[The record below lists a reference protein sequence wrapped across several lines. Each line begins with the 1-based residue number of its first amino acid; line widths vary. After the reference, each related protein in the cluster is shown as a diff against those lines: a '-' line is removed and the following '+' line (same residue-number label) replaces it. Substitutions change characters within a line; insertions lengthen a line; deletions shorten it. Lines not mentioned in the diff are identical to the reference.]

1 VSNQPRL
8 IKSGVT
14 GEFVNVTHKVF
25 IKERMCGMKLI
36 ITIAAI
42 GLMLLS
48 ITFASAQE
56 PELINEIVARVN
68 SDIITRAD
76 YFNALKD
83 LREQLTR
90 EMAGKSEA
98 QIEAEYEKVKPTV
111 LDYLIENILLE
122 QKAKEL
128 NIDVEA
134 EVNQRMAE
142 IAKDNGLPNVLAF
155 ENELKKQG
163 IDPEGA
169 RAQIRKGLPQQ
180 YVVQREVL
188 SPIFQRL
195 NDKDRRDF
203 YEKYKEKFTTQGEI
217 TISEIFL
224 PLEGHTADEVQQR
237 AKRLVA
243 EIRAGKSFTEA
254 VQANSPASRASRAQ
268 NGKLGTFKQGELKED
283 IAAATSTLKTGEV
296 TEPIRLQD
304 GFQII
309 RVDEKKAP
317 TVLPFENPEVQNAVG
332 RGATME
338 RAEEARKK
346 YLKKLREDAFV
357 QISPGYA
364 TAQAKPDKSDKN

>member
-1 VSNQPRL
+1 
-8 IKSGVT
+8 
-14 GEFVNVTHKVF
+14 
-25 IKERMCGMKLI
+25 MKFI
-36 ITIAAI
+36 ITSAAI
-42 GLMLLS
+42 GLLLAS
-48 ITFASAQE
+48 STFTRAQE
-56 PELINEIVARVN
+56 PELVNEIVARVN

-76 YFNALKD
+76 YLNALKD
-83 LREQLTR
+83 LRDQLTR
-90 EMAGKSEA
+90 EMAGKSED
-98 QIEAEYEKVKPTV
+98 QINAEYEKIKTTV
-111 LDYLIENILLE
+111 LDYMIENILLE

-169 RAQIRKGLPQQ
+169 RGQIRKGLQQQ

-195 NDKDRRDF
+195 NDKERREF
-203 YEKYKEKFTTQGEI
+203 YEKYKDKFTTQGEI

-224 PLEGHTADEVQQR
+224 PLEGHTANEVEQR

-243 EIRAGKSFTEA
+243 EIRAGKSFTDA
-254 VQANSPASRASRAQ
+254 VQANSPATRASRAQ
-268 NGKLGTFKQGELKED
+268 NGKVGTFKQGELKED
-283 IAAATSTLKTGEV
+283 IAAATSSLNSGEI

-317 TVLPFENPEVQNAVG
+317 TVMPFESPEVQNAVG

-338 RAEEARKK
+338 KAEDARKK

-357 QISPGYA
+357 EITKGYV
-364 TAQAKPDKSDKN
+364 TAQAKPDKSNKN

>member
-1 VSNQPRL
+1 MKSRIAIATIGVLLVSATVAR
-8 IKSGVT
+8 
-14 GEFVNVTHKVF
+14 
-25 IKERMCGMKLI
+25 
-36 ITIAAI
+36 
-42 GLMLLS
+42 
-48 ITFASAQE
+48 AQE

-76 YFNALKD
+76 YLNALRD

-90 EMAGKSEA
+90 EMSGKSEA
-98 QIEAEYEKVKPTV
+98 QINEEFEKVKPTV
-111 LDYLIENILLE
+111 LDYMIENILLE

-163 IDPEGA
+163 VDPEVA
-169 RAQIRKGLPQQ
+169 RGQIRKGLQQQ

-195 NDKDRRDF
+195 SDKDRHDF
-203 YEKYKEKFTTQGEI
+203 YEKYKDKFTTQGEI

-224 PLEGHTADEVQQR
+224 PLEGHTANEVEQR

-243 EIRAGKSFTEA
+243 EIRSGKSFTEA
-254 VQANSPASRASRAQ
+254 VQATSPATRASRAQ
-268 NGKLGTFKQGELKED
+268 NGKVGTFKQGELKED
-283 IAAATSTLKTGEV
+283 IAAATSSLKAGEI

-304 GFQII
+304 GFQIV
-309 RVDEKKAP
+309 RVDEKKPP
-317 TVLPFENPEVQNAVG
+317 TVLPFESPEVQNAVG

-346 YLKKLREDAFV
+346 YMKRLREDAFV
-357 QISPGYA
+357 EITKGYV

>member
-1 VSNQPRL
+1 M
-8 IKSGVT
+8 K
-14 GEFVNVTHKVF
+14 F
-25 IKERMCGMKLI
+25 II
-36 ITIAAI
+36 ASAAI
-42 GLMLLS
+42 GFLLVS
-48 ITFASAQE
+48 STFTRAQE
-56 PELINEIVARVN
+56 PELVNEIVARVN

-76 YFNALKD
+76 YLNALKD
-83 LREQLTR
+83 LRDQLTR
-90 EMAGKSEA
+90 EMAGKSED
-98 QIEAEYEKVKPTV
+98 QINAEYERIKPTV
-111 LDYLIENILLE
+111 LDYMIENILLE

-163 IDPEGA
+163 VDPEGA
-169 RAQIRKGLPQQ
+169 RGQIRKGLQQQ

-195 NDKDRRDF
+195 NDKERREF
-203 YEKYKEKFTTQGEI
+203 YAKYKDKFTTQGET

-224 PLEGHTADEVQQR
+224 PLEGHTANEVEQR
-237 AKRLVA
+237 AKRLVE
-243 EIRAGKSFTEA
+243 EIRAGKSFTDA
-254 VQANSPASRASRAQ
+254 VQANSPATRGSRAQ
-268 NGKLGTFKQGELKED
+268 NGKVGTFKQGELKED
-283 IAAATSTLKTGEV
+283 IAAATSSLKAGEI

-309 RVDEKKAP
+309 RVDEKKVP

-338 RAEEARKK
+338 KAEEARKK

-357 QISPGYA
+357 EITKGYV

>member
-1 VSNQPRL
+1 M
-8 IKSGVT
+8 K
-14 GEFVNVTHKVF
+14 F
-25 IKERMCGMKLI
+25 II
-36 ITIAAI
+36 ASAAI
-42 GLMLLS
+42 GFLLVS
-48 ITFASAQE
+48 STFTRAQE
-56 PELINEIVARVN
+56 PELVNEIVARVN

-76 YFNALKD
+76 YLNALKD

-90 EMAGKSEA
+90 ELAGKSED
-98 QIEAEYEKVKPTV
+98 QINTEYERIKPTV
-111 LDYLIENILLE
+111 LDYMIENILLE

-163 IDPEGA
+163 VDPEGA
-169 RAQIRKGLPQQ
+169 RGQIRKGLQQQ

-195 NDKDRRDF
+195 NDKERREF
-203 YEKYKEKFTTQGEI
+203 YEKYKDKFTTQGEI
-217 TISEIFL
+217 TISEIFI
-224 PLEGHTADEVQQR
+224 PLEGHTANEVEQR

-243 EIRAGKSFTEA
+243 EIRAGKSFTDA
-254 VQANSPASRASRAQ
+254 VQANSPATRGSRAQ
-268 NGKLGTFKQGELKED
+268 NGKVGTFKQGELKED
-283 IAAATSTLKTGEV
+283 IAAATSSLNTGEI

-309 RVDEKKAP
+309 RVDEKKVP

-338 RAEEARKK
+338 KAEEARKK

-357 QISPGYA
+357 EITKGYV

>member
-1 VSNQPRL
+1 
-8 IKSGVT
+8 
-14 GEFVNVTHKVF
+14 
-25 IKERMCGMKLI
+25 MKFI
-36 ITIAAI
+36 ITSAAI
-42 GLMLLS
+42 GLLLVS
-48 ITFASAQE
+48 PIFTRAQE
-56 PELINEIVARVN
+56 PELVNEIVARVN

-76 YFNALKD
+76 YLNALKD
-83 LREQLTR
+83 LRDQLTR
-90 EMAGKSEA
+90 EMQGKSED
-98 QIEAEYEKVKPTV
+98 QINAEFEKIKPTV
-111 LDYLIENILLE
+111 LDYMIENILLE

-163 IDPEGA
+163 VDPEGA
-169 RAQIRKGLPQQ
+169 RGQIRKGLQQQ

-195 NDKDRRDF
+195 NDKERREF
-203 YEKYKEKFTTQGEI
+203 YEKYKDKFTTQGEI

-224 PLEGHTADEVQQR
+224 PLEGHTANEVEQR

-254 VQANSPASRASRAQ
+254 VQANSPATRASRAQ
-268 NGKLGTFKQGELKED
+268 NGKVGTFKQGELKED
-283 IAAATSTLKTGEV
+283 IAAATSSLSAGEI

-317 TVLPFENPEVQNAVG
+317 TVMPFENPEVQNAVG

-338 RAEEARKK
+338 KAEEARKK
-346 YLKKLREDAFV
+346 YLRKLREDAFV
-357 QISPGYA
+357 EITKGYV

>member
-1 VSNQPRL
+1 
-8 IKSGVT
+8 
-14 GEFVNVTHKVF
+14 
-25 IKERMCGMKLI
+25 MKFI

-42 GLMLLS
+42 GLLLVS
-48 ITFASAQE
+48 SPFTGAQE

-83 LREQLTR
+83 LKEQLTR

-98 QIEAEYEKVKPTV
+98 QIDAEYEKIKPTV
-111 LDYLIENILLE
+111 LDYMIENILLE

-169 RAQIRKGLPQQ
+169 RGQIRKGLQQQ

-195 NDKDRRDF
+195 SDKDRRDF
-203 YEKYKEKFTTQGEI
+203 YEKYKDKFTTQGEI

-224 PLEGHTADEVQQR
+224 PLEGHTANEVEQR

-243 EIRAGKSFTEA
+243 EIRAGKSFTES
-254 VQANSPASRASRAQ
+254 VQSNSPASRASRAQ
-268 NGKLGTFKQGELKED
+268 NGKVGTFKQGELKED
-283 IAAATSTLKTGEV
+283 IAAATSSLKAGEI

-309 RVDEKKAP
+309 RVDEIKAS
-317 TVLPFENPEVQNAVG
+317 TVMPFESPEVQNAVG

-338 RAEEARKK
+338 KAEEARKK

-357 QISPGYA
+357 EITKGYV
-364 TAQAKPDKSDKN
+364 TAQAKTDKSDKN